1 MSKDR
6 TNTEKLYDV
15 IKKPIITEKSVGATS
30 LGQYTF
36 EVQKD
41 ASKIEI
47 AQAVELAFPG
57 RKVKKVRTVY
67 MPSHSKRMGYKF
79 GRTDSSKKAI
89 VTIEGDPIEELV
101 GAQRILGRAPCERQ
115 RTQPS
120 EDKSEWQC
128 NEMSGLSE

>member
-15 IKKPIITEKSVGATS
+15 IKRPIVTEKSMMATT

-36 EVQKD
+36 EVDMNATKV
-41 ASKIEI
+41 EI

-67 MPSHSKRMGYKF
+67 MPSHEKRMGLKF
-79 GRTDSSKKAI
+79 GRTDSSKKAV
-89 VTIEGDPIEELV
+89 VTIEGDPIEELT
-101 GAQRILGRAPCERQ
+101 AI
-115 RTQPS
+115 
-120 EDKSEWQC
+120 
-128 NEMSGLSE
+128 